1 MIKIN
6 KMEVFAT
13 PCRNRNKGNFYLVRL
28 LQTKMILFWQKCLV
42 KVVQMP
48 RVETNLINNG

>member
-6 KMEVFAT
+6 KMEVFAM
-13 PCRNRNKGNFYLVRL
+13 PCRNKNKGNFYLVRL

-42 KVVQMP
+42 KVVQIP